1 MLWFNKTLRNK
12 LLKRL
17 KMKMSMMMKV
27 IVVIAKRNL
36 IDVIINIKTFYS
48 ETLLNAFN
56 FNLNY
61 SK

>member
-48 ETLLNAFN
+48 ETLLSAFN